1 MPNMFD
7 SDGEEDITLTINEKF
22 ADKYEKRKQNEELTR
37 LKEKYGDVEESKL
50 KKAAERKKQFSK
62 DINDATIFD
71 SDEDESTSEEEDE
84 YGELITP
91 EVDAQI
97 MKTILKVKS
106 KDKDIYDSEKK
117 FFSEQEMEKAR
128 QLWKEKQEKQ
138 KAEKPMHLKDYHRKV
153 LLGEIKDDE
162 NENEEE
168 GEGKKKKTFVEE
180 QNELKKEFIDEAN
193 NIDDDDMDSFFTVK
207 KKTKEEKE
215 QEEEDYKTFLL
226 ENMAE
231 VDNPTAIQ
239 EWKNYKDNP
248 NVDKN
253 EAFLMDYIL
262 NRGWIEKDKK
272 KNPFSINTEEL
283 SDDEEE
289 VEKADRFESQY
300 NFRFEEEGGTQL
312 ITHSRNI
319 EDSMRRKNNS
329 RKQKREN
336 LKQRKLEEK
345 KRREEELKR
354 LKNLKK
360 QEIIN
365 KLKQIQEITGNKNVG
380 FDDVDL
386 EGDFNPEEYDKK
398 MEDVFND
405 DYYNDEDANIKPEF
419 ADDID
424 IDDIVPKEELEEF
437 NNNENNEGGGNEGYN
452 EEYPEEGYK
461 EGGEDGY
468 NANAN
473 ANDDDFIMDADYLPG
488 GQYYNTQE
496 TGKKKKLSKKQLKKE
511 RKLAKKKQKQ
521 LANQV
526 PAADPNKSL
535 NEYLDEYYQLDY
547 EDMIGDTPTRFKY
560 TKVKPE
566 NYGLSA
572 VEILLADDK
581 DLNEL
586 ISLKKLAPHRSEE
599 RQMKDEIKF
608 NKSKK
613 KRLSVFRKSL
623 EEKMNQIIEE
633 EEEKQAQQQ
642 QQQDNYNNKKN
653 KNKHKHDKKSDDSGE
668 KNKRKRSRKKAKL
681 DESSNDKKKSK
692 KDKLGISSDR
702 LASYQ

>member
-1 MPNMFD
+1 MANMFD
-7 SDGEEDITLTINEKF
+7 SDGEEEVTLTINEKF

-37 LKEKYGDVEESKL
+37 LKEKYGNLDEKKL
-50 KKAAERKKQFSK
+50 QSAVERKKQYSK
-62 DINDATIFD
+62 DINDASIFD
-71 SDEDESTSEEEDE
+71 SDDESTSEEEDE

-97 MKTILKVKS
+97 MKTILKVKAH
-106 KDKDIYDSEKK
+106 DKDIYDSEKK

-162 NENEEE
+162 E
-168 GEGKKKKTFVEE
+168 GEEKKEKTFVEE
-180 QNELKKEFIDEAN
+180 QNDLKKDFINEAN
-193 NIDDDDMDSFFTVK
+193 NVDDDMDSFFTLK
-207 KKTKEEKE
+207 KKTKEEE
-215 QEEEDYKTFLL
+215 AQEEEDYKTFLL
-226 ENMAE
+226 ENMADA
-231 VDNPTAIQ
+231 DNPNALQ
-239 EWKNYKDNP
+239 EWKTYKDNP

-272 KNPFSINTEEL
+272 KNPFSLDTEEI

-289 VEKADRFESQY
+289 VDKADRFESQY

-336 LKQRKLEEK
+336 VKQRKLEEK
-345 KRREEELKR
+345 NRREEELKR

-380 FDDVDL
+380 FDDIDL
-386 EGDFNPEEYDKK
+386 DGDFNQEEYDKK
-398 MEDVFND
+398 MENIFND
-405 DYYNDEDANIKPEF
+405 EYYNDEDANIKPEF

-424 IDDIVPKEELEEF
+424 IDDIVPKEEY
-437 NNNENNEGGGNEGYN
+437 NNTN
-452 EEYPEEGYK
+452 EEEGNDGYDENAEAYPEEQ
-461 EGGEDGY
+461 Y

-488 GQYYNTQE
+488 GQYYNTNE

-511 RKLAKKKQKQ
+511 KKLAKKKQKQ

-526 PAADPNKSL
+526 PDADPNKSL

-560 TKVKPE
+560 AKVKPE

-572 VEILLADDK
+572 IEILLADDK
-581 DLNEL
+581 DLNEY

-613 KRLSVFRKSL
+613 KRLSAFRKSL
-623 EEKMNQIIEE
+623 EEQMNQIYDEE
-633 EEEKQAQQQ
+633 NQQQ
-642 QQQDNYNNKKN
+642 QEDNYGKKN
-653 KNKHKHDKKSDDSGE
+653 KKKHDKKDESGE
-668 KNKRKRSRKKAKL
+668 KNKKKRSRKKAKL

-692 KDKLGISSDR
+692 KGKSGISSDR
-702 LASYQ
+702 LASYGV

>member
-1 MPNMFD
+1 MSNMFD
-7 SDGEEDITLTINEKF
+7 SDGEDEITLTINEKF

-37 LKEKYGDVEESKL
+37 LKEKYGDLDESKL
-50 KKAAERKKQFSK
+50 QKAVERKKQYSK

-97 MKTILKVKS
+97 MKTILKVKAH
-106 KDKDIYDSEKK
+106 DKDIYDSEKK

-162 NENEEE
+162 E
-168 GEGKKKKTFVEE
+168 GEENKEKTFVEE
-180 QNELKKEFIDEAN
+180 QNDLKKEFLNEAN
-193 NIDDDDMDSFFTVK
+193 NIDEDDTDSFFTVK
-207 KKTKEEKE
+207 KKSKEELA

-226 ENMAE
+226 ENMAD
-231 VDNPTAIQ
+231 VDNPSAIQ
-239 EWKNYKDNP
+239 EWKTYKDNP

-272 KNPFSINTEEL
+272 KNAFSLDNEEL
-283 SDDEEE
+283 SDDEED

-336 LKQRKLEEK
+336 VKQRKLEEK

-365 KLKQIQEITGNKNVG
+365 KLKQIQEITGNKSVG
-380 FDDVDL
+380 FEDIDL

-405 DYYNDEDANIKPEF
+405 DYYNDEDAGIKPEF

-424 IDDIVPKEELEEF
+424 IDDIIPKEELEEQGQGQGQ
-437 NNNENNEGGGNEGYN
+437 EQGQEDYGGGEEEYYN
-452 EEYPEEGYK
+452 EE
-461 EGGEDGY
+461 DY
-468 NANAN
+468 NQNAN

-488 GQYYNTQE
+488 GQYYNTTE

-511 RKLAKKKQKQ
+511 KKLAKKKQKQ
-521 LANQV
+521 LANQA

-581 DLNEL
+581 DLNEF

-613 KRLSVFRKSL
+613 KRLSIFRKSL
-623 EEKMNQIIEE
+623 EEKMNQIIDEE
-633 EEEKQAQQQ
+633 EQKQGGGGE
-642 QQQDNYNNKKN
+642 DNYQGNHNNKKN
-653 KNKHKHDKKSDDSGE
+653 KKKHDKKSGNNDSNE
-668 KNKRKRSRKKAKL
+668 KNKKKRSRKKAKL
-681 DESSNDKKKSK
+681 GKYKYIYIYFKSFIFFFF
-692 KDKLGISSDR
+692 LI
-702 LASYQ
+702 YN

>member
-1 MPNMFD
+1 
-7 SDGEEDITLTINEKF
+7 
-22 ADKYEKRKQNEELTR
+22 
-37 LKEKYGDVEESKL
+37 
-50 KKAAERKKQFSK
+50 
-62 DINDATIFD
+62 
-71 SDEDESTSEEEDE
+71 
-84 YGELITP
+84 
-91 EVDAQI
+91 
-97 MKTILKVKS
+97 
-106 KDKDIYDSEKK
+106 
-117 FFSEQEMEKAR
+117 MEKAR
-128 QLWKEKQEKQ
+128 KLWKEKQEKQ

-162 NENEEE
+162 NEE
-168 GEGKKKKTFVEE
+168 GEEKKEKTYVEE
-180 QNELKKEFIDEAN
+180 QNDLKNDFINEAN
-193 NIDDDDMDSFFTVK
+193 NIDDDMDSFFTLK
-207 KKTKEEKE
+207 KKTKEEE
-215 QEEEDYKTFLL
+215 AQEEEDYKTFLL
-226 ENMAE
+226 ENMADA
-231 VDNPTAIQ
+231 DNPNALQ
-239 EWKNYKDNP
+239 EWKTYKDNP

-272 KNPFSINTEEL
+272 KNPFSLDTEEL

-336 LKQRKLEEK
+336 AKQRKLEEK

-365 KLKQIQEITGNKNVG
+365 KLKQIQEITGNKSVG

-405 DYYNDEDANIKPEF
+405 EYYNDEDANIKPEF

-424 IDDIVPKEELEEF
+424 IDDIVPKEELEEY
-437 NNNENNEGGGNEGYN
+437 NNTNETGNDGN
-452 EEYPEEGYK
+452 GEEAYPEEQ
-461 EGGEDGY
+461 Y
-468 NANAN
+468 NEQEQYNQNAN

-488 GQYYNTQE
+488 GQYYGTNE

-511 RKLAKKKQKQ
+511 KKLAKKKQKQ

-547 EDMIGDTPTRFKY
+547 EDMVSFISILKY
-560 TKVKPE
+560 
-566 NYGLSA
+566 
-572 VEILLADDK
+572 LL
-581 DLNEL
+581 
-586 ISLKKLAPHRSEE
+586 
-599 RQMKDEIKF
+599 MKI
-608 NKSKK
+608 N
-613 KRLSVFRKSL
+613 
-623 EEKMNQIIEE
+623 
-633 EEEKQAQQQ
+633 
-642 QQQDNYNNKKN
+642 
-653 KNKHKHDKKSDDSGE
+653 
-668 KNKRKRSRKKAKL
+668 
-681 DESSNDKKKSK
+681 
-692 KDKLGISSDR
+692 
-702 LASYQ
+702 

>member
-7 SDGEEDITLTINEKF
+7 SDGEEEVTLTINEKF

-37 LKEKYGDVEESKL
+37 LKEKYGDLDENKL
-50 KKAAERKKQFSK
+50 QKAVERKKQYSK
-62 DINDATIFD
+62 DINDTTIFD

-84 YGELITP
+84 FGELITP

-97 MKTILKVKS
+97 MKTILKVKAH
-106 KDKDIYDSEKK
+106 DKDIYDSEKK

-138 KAEKPMHLKDYHRKV
+138 KSEKPMHLKDYHRKV

-162 NENEEE
+162 NEE
-168 GEGKKKKTFVEE
+168 GEEKKEKTFVEE
-180 QNELKKEFIDEAN
+180 QNDLKKDFINEAN
-193 NIDDDDMDSFFTVK
+193 NIDDDMDSFFTLK
-207 KKTKEEKE
+207 KKTKEEE
-215 QEEEDYKTFLL
+215 AQEEEDYKTFLL
-226 ENMAE
+226 ENMADA
-231 VDNPTAIQ
+231 DNPNALQ
-239 EWKNYKDNP
+239 EWKTYKDNP

-272 KNPFSINTEEL
+272 KNPFSLDTEEI

-289 VEKADRFESQY
+289 VEKADKFESQY

-319 EDSMRRKNNS
+319 EDSMRRKNNT

-336 LKQRKLEEK
+336 AKQRKLEEK

-365 KLKQIQEITGNKNVG
+365 KLKQIQEITGNKSVG
-380 FDDVDL
+380 FDDIDI

-405 DYYNDEDANIKPEF
+405 EYYNDEDANIKPEF

-424 IDDIVPKEELEEF
+424 IDDIVPKEELEEY
-437 NNNENNEGGGNEGYN
+437 NNTNEAGNGEEAYPEEQYN
-452 EEYPEEGYK
+452 EEEQ
-461 EGGEDGY
+461 Y
-468 NANAN
+468 NPNSN

-488 GQYYNTQE
+488 GQYYGTNE

-511 RKLAKKKQKQ
+511 KKLAKKKQKQ

-560 TKVKPE
+560 AKVKPE

-581 DLNEL
+581 DLNEF

-613 KRLSVFRKSL
+613 KRLSIFRKSL
-623 EEKMNQIIEE
+623 EDKMNQIYEE
-633 EEEKQAQQQ
+633 EEQQQ
-642 QQQDNYNNKKN
+642 QQQQEGYNKKN
-653 KNKHKHDKKSDDSGE
+653 KKKHDKKDDSGE
-668 KNKRKRSRKKAKL
+668 KNKKKRSRKKAKL

-702 LASYQ
+702 LASYGA